1 MAYLSLRSV
10 LSRKVDAQ
18 VDAEG
23 DGHVLAEVAAEGAEG
38 EQEDGC
44 VLVPDVLVVEGGG
57 AIPVL
62 VDGGLDR
69 VLTAL

>member
-1 MAYLSLRSV
+1 MLLKG
-10 LSRKVDAQ
+10 LDAQ

-23 DGHVLAEVAAEGAEG
+23 DGHVLAKVVVEGVEG
-38 EQEDGC
+38 EQEDVC

-57 AIPVL
+57 AVPVL